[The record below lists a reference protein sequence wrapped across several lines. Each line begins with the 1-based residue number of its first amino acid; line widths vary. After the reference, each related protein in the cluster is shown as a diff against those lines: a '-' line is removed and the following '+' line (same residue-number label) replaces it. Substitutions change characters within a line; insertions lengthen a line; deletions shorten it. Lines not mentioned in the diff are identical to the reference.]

1 MVAGTVVGMPAG
13 RLLCAAVSLVLLA
26 GCNDEASINKNP
38 HSGVA
43 TASPVN
49 GVQQLTLTTGNDYR
63 FHPSTLTV
71 RPGRVRV
78 ILENTAKPGA
88 GPPHN
93 LQVTGLP
100 AADVP
105 LVAPGQSAA
114 VVFVAPAPGRYHL
127 VCSIHVAQG
136 QTGTLVV
143 LPK

>member
-1 MVAGTVVGMPAG
+1 MRRYRRRVPAR
-13 RLLCAAVSLVLLA
+13 RLLCAAAAAVLLA

-38 HSGVA
+38 HTGAA

-49 GVQQLTLTTGNDYR
+49 GVQQLVVTTGTDYR

-71 RPGRVRV
+71 RPGRVRI
-78 ILENTAKPGA
+78 ILENTARPGA

-93 LQVTGLP
+93 LRVTGLP

-105 LVAPGQSAA
+105 LIAAGQSAV

>member
-1 MVAGTVVGMPAG
+1 MPAG
-13 RLLCAAVSLVLLA
+13 RVFCAATAVVLLA

-38 HSGVA
+38 HTGAA
-43 TASPVN
+43 TASAVN
-49 GVQQLTLTTGNDYR
+49 GVQQIVVTTGNDYR

-71 RPGRVRV
+71 HPGKVRI
-78 ILENTAKPGA
+78 ILQNTAKPGA

-100 AADVP
+100 VADVP
-105 LVAPGQSAA
+105 LIAAGQSAA
-114 VVFVAPAPGRYHL
+114 VVFVAPAPGRYRV
-127 VCSIHVAQG
+127 VCSIHVTQG